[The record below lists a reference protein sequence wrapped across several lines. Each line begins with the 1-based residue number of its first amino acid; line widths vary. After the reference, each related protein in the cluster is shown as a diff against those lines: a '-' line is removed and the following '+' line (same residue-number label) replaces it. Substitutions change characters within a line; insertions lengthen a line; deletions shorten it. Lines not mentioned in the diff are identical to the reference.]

1 MKIIAVYPGR
11 FQPFH
16 KGHAQV
22 YKWLKEK
29 FGNAHIA
36 TSNKVEA
43 PKSPFNFD
51 EKKKM
56 MELAGVSP
64 SDIYEVRNPYIAP
77 EVLRHYDGSKTVL
90 VFAVS
95 EKDMAED
102 PRFSFQPTK
111 SGKPGYLQP
120 YPKDGKGLEP
130 FGDPDKP
137 RGYVVTTPTFT
148 FNVLG
153 EPAKSATEVRKQF
166 ANADHETQKKLI
178 KDLFGKYDAKVHKV
192 MDEKIK
198 GALNAAPKPVT
209 IKQIKKKLKEETQDN
224 ESGKPVIDPNE
235 PNTAVGKFIRKY
247 TPVGDVEDVVHGVQQ
262 GDVKKALSGAAGL
275 ATQAVTGPAGV
286 AARVGVSAARGAGIM
301 EDADIG
307 QLDHAKFGP
316 MLDTFVQF
324 ASKKLGIQSLPQI
337 SLQKGEMQTSF
348 GGYSPQNKSIV
359 VVTKNRHPMDVYRTV
374 AHELVHHKQN
384 EDGNLGKDI
393 AAEGSTG
400 SPIENEANAEAGKI
414 MRWFAKKNPDAF
426 KSNQIVESV
435 IEEGLQDPARQKAV
449 FLAGGPG
456 SGKDFIMQRTL
467 HGHGMREVN
476 SDTALEYLMD
486 KEGLS
491 KRMPPEERTARD
503 VVRGRAKKVTKEKER
518 NAIAGRQGLIING
531 TADDPEKIM
540 KIKKH
545 LEDNGYDTMMV
556 YVNTSNNVS
565 RERNIQRGKEGGRE
579 VPEDIRQDK
588 WQAAQDAKEP
598 LRAAFGDDKFI
609 HVSNSEDYRT
619 VHPDRKKEI
628 DKEHGKIF
636 KTVRKFATAP
646 IQDTSW
652 QEQEKKKRGITKF
665 TTPRAQKQSNRPQQP
680 QPEYVPN
687 PSELEQAKRLGVQ
700 HIGGGQFGAKGAEPT
715 HVSQGGRLTTI
726 SEDLRKWFSKTDPEG
741 GWKRINSKGEAI
753 GPCAREPGEP
763 KPKCMSNE
771 KRAMLSKKERAAA
784 VRMKRKHDPN
794 PERKGEPINVSNFG
808 KGKIDEACWDGY
820 KAEGMKKKGNRMVP
834 NCVPVEEA
842 NAAAIAAATAIA
854 KKKSGNYD
862 SKGFRKTPYKNPDAP
877 NVKSNDER
885 RREMKKEE
893 YLLEKNV
900 PTNPEL
906 WSRAKSMARSKFDV
920 YPSAYANGWASKWY
934 KSKGGGWKTQT
945 DEAFES
951 YINEGKKKIK
961 LKKKLNQEDNSLA
974 LGYEFGNNG
983 IGDEFGVVRSPS
995 GLGMGYSLPMG
1006 GVSSMAESVQ
1016 KWMTDDRTKARFEK
1030 KYGGLA
1036 DLKLM
1041 EAANNLNNSLSND
1054 AKSGPKF
1061 FSNIRE
1067 NWEALG
1073 GRDMGTVAKQGKDE
1087 LDEVYAF
1094 KKTSSGK
1101 WEGVGF
1107 GSTSATHELHDGG
1120 KPTGITVS
1128 STKGGSYNVRKDGKH
1143 VTSSS
1148 SFVLAK
1154 KAAVDYHQGKLDEG
1168 VAVSSPVG
1176 KAWDK
1181 MPVEPKNPMDLDPK
1195 MDRDP
1200 DMMQHYKDNPPS
1212 RKAKVDE
1219 ARVVAPVKKTM
1230 KVKNTNTAKVA
1241 QTITPTNVEAPKNA
1255 DNKVPDS
1262 VEPPKNIS
1270 TSSSFIKKTLN
1281 VGSGD
1286 KAPSANYSPRTDKDN
1301 ATPRADKPATTPNA
1315 TPLPS
1320 ATPAKS
1326 SVKPSS
1332 GKDDLS
1338 DPSHLIRKREGF
1350 LSQPKWDV
1358 NAYRAGYGSD
1368 TTTRED
1374 GTVEKIRPGMNI
1386 SRDDAERDLKRR
1398 IPEFQK
1404 RGVID
1409 HVGQD
1414 AWDKLHPHAQ
1424 TALTSLAYNYGS
1436 ISKGYHEGLRN
1447 AIKNNDYEGMAR
1459 EIEGYKGHNKGINAG
1474 RRQHEADI
1482 VRNASRAGNDDNIDE
1497 SAPAW
1502 QRKEGEN
1509 PEGGLNKKG
1518 IASYRAEHPG
1528 SKLSLAVTE
1537 KPSKLK
1543 AGSKKAKRRLS
1554 FCRRMKGMKAK
1565 LTSAETARDPDSRIN
1580 KSLRKWNCEE

>member
-36 TSNKVEA
+36 TSDKVEA

-64 SDIYEVRNPYIAP
+64 SDIYQVRNPYIAP
-77 EVLRHYDGSKTVL
+77 EVLRHYDGTKTVL

-102 PRFSFQPTK
+102 PRFSFKPTK

-153 EPAKSATEVRKQF
+153 EPSKSATEVRKQF

-178 KDLFGKYDAKVHKV
+178 KDLFGKYDAKVHKL

-198 GALNAAPKPVT
+198 GALNAAPKPKS
-209 IKQIKKKLKEETQDN
+209 IKQIREEPANDN
-224 ESGKPVIDPNE
+224 GGGGPIVDPNE
-235 PNTAVGKFIRKY
+235 PNTPMGKFVRKY
-247 TPVGDVEDVVHGVQQ
+247 TPIGDVQDVATGIQQ
-262 GDVKKALSGAAGL
+262 GDVKKALGGAASLG
-275 ATQAVTGPAGV
+275 AQALTGTVGT
-286 AARVGVSAARGAGIM
+286 AAKIAVGAARGAGIM
-301 EDADIG
+301 NEDSDQI
-307 QLDHAKFGP
+307 DHEKFGP

-400 SPIENEANAEAGKI
+400 SPIENEANSKAGVI

-426 KSNQIVESV
+426 KSGQIVESV
-435 IEEGLQDPARQKAV
+435 IEEGLNDPSRQKAV

-467 HGHGMREVN
+467 HGHGMREIN

-486 KEGLS
+486 KQGLS

-540 KIKKH
+540 KIKGH

-556 YVNTSNNVS
+556 YVDTSNPVS
-565 RERNIQRGKEGGRE
+565 RERNIQRGKQGGRE
-579 VPEDIRQDK
+579 VPEDIRQEK
-588 WQAAQDAKEP
+588 WKSARDAREP
-598 LRAAFGDDKFI
+598 LKAAFGDGKFI
-609 HVSNSEDYRT
+609 RVNNSEDYRT
-619 VHPDRKKEI
+619 VHPDRRKEI
-628 DKEHGKIF
+628 DTEHGEIF

-646 IQDTSW
+646 VQDTTW
-652 QEQEKKKRGITKF
+652 QEKEKEKRGITKF
-665 TTPRAQKQSNRPQQP
+665 TTPKAQKFGSKPKQP
-680 QPEYVPN
+680 AQQPEYVPN

-700 HIGGGQFGAKGAEPT
+700 HIGNGQFGAKGAEPT
-715 HVSQGGRLTTI
+715 HVSNGGQLTTLNKGL

-771 KRAMLSKKERAAA
+771 KRAMLTKKERASA

-794 PERKGEPINVSNFG
+794 PERKGDPINVSNFG

-820 KAEGMKKKGNRMVP
+820 KAEGMKKKGNKMVP
-834 NCVPVEEA
+834 NCVPE
-842 NAAAIAAATAIA
+842 
-854 KKKSGNYD
+854 KQ
-862 SKGFRKTPYKNPDAP
+862 
-877 NVKSNDER
+877 
-885 RREMKKEE
+885 
-893 YLLEKNV
+893 YLEEKNV

-934 KSKGGGWKTQT
+934 KSKGGGWKSQA
-945 DEAFES
+945 DES

-983 IGDEFGVVRSPS
+983 IGDEFGVVRSPN

-1006 GVSSMAESVQ
+1006 GVSSMSESVQ
-1016 KWMTDDRTKARFEK
+1016 KWMNDEKTKARFEK

-1036 DLKLM
+1036 ELRLM
-1041 EAANNLNNSLSND
+1041 EAANNLNKSLSKD
-1054 AKSGPKF
+1054 AKSGPKLF
-1061 FSNIRE
+1061 TNIRDS
-1067 NWEALG
+1067 WEALG

-1087 LDEVYAF
+1087 LDEVADDSNDMADQIAKKLDQLRSNAKPTEKPDDIPDIIGRMKINKAMDTF
-1094 KKTSSGK
+1094 KAGLKDVK
-1101 WEGVGF
+1101 EGVQ
-1107 GSTSATHELHDGG
+1107 
-1120 KPTGITVS
+1120 KPKVSVQKPKVKYKPVKPVQPPKIKNDDPDIEVPQTTVI
-1128 STKGGSYNVRKDGKH
+1128 N
-1143 VTSSS
+1143 
-1148 SFVLAK
+1148 AI
-1154 KAAVDYHQGKLDEG
+1154 
-1168 VAVSSPVG
+1168 G
-1176 KAWDK
+1176 KA
-1181 MPVEPKNPMDLDPK
+1181 
-1195 MDRDP
+1195 R
-1200 DMMQHYKDNPPS
+1200 
-1212 RKAKVDE
+1212 
-1219 ARVVAPVKKTM
+1219 T
-1230 KVKNTNTAKVA
+1230 
-1241 QTITPTNVEAPKNA
+1241 
-1255 DNKVPDS
+1255 PDS
-1262 VEPPKNIS
+1262 VEPSNPTSSGSS

-1281 VGSGD
+1281 VGTGD
-1286 KAPSANYSPRTDKDN
+1286 KPSSSSAPQSQRTDKDN
-1301 ATPRADKPATTPNA
+1301 ST
-1315 TPLPS
+1315 PS
-1320 ATPAKS
+1320 AAPKS
-1326 SVKPSS
+1326 SSKPSS
-1332 GKDDLS
+1332 SSGDMS
-1338 DPSHLIRKREGF
+1338 DPATLIKKREGYI
-1350 LSQPKWDV
+1350 SQPKWDV
-1358 NAYRAGYGSD
+1358 NAHRAGYGSD
-1368 TTTRED
+1368 TVTRADGTIEKVKPGMSVSRED
-1374 GTVEKIRPGMNI
+1374 A
-1386 SRDDAERDLKRR
+1386 DRDLQRR

-1404 RGVID
+1404 KGVID

-1414 AWDKLHPHAQ
+1414 AWDKLHPNAKS
-1424 TALTSLAYNYGS
+1424 AVTSLAYNYGS
-1436 ISKGYHEGLRN
+1436 ISKDYHQGLRD
-1447 AIKNNDYEGMAR
+1447 AIKNNDNEGMAR
-1459 EIEGYKGHNKGINAG
+1459 EIEKYKGHNKGINAG
-1474 RRQHEADI
+1474 RRQEEADI
-1482 VRNASRAGNDDNIDE
+1482 IRGAGRSDSEVNE
-1497 SAPAW
+1497 SSPAW
-1502 QRKEGEN
+1502 QRSAGKN

-1537 KPSKLK
+1537 KPSELK

-1565 LTSAETARDPDSRIN
+1565 LTSAKTARDPDSRIN

>member
-36 TSNKVEA
+36 TSDKVEA

-64 SDIYEVRNPYIAP
+64 SDIYQVRNPYIAP
-77 EVLRHYDGSKTVL
+77 EVLRHYDGTKTVL

-102 PRFSFQPTK
+102 PRFSFKPTK

-153 EPAKSATEVRKQF
+153 EPSKSATEVRKQF

-198 GALNAAPKPVT
+198 GALNAAPKPKS
-209 IKQIKKKLKEETQDN
+209 IKQIREEPNDN
-224 ESGKPVIDPNE
+224 DSGRPIVDPNE
-235 PNTAVGKFIRKY
+235 PNTPMGKFVRKY
-247 TPVGDVEDVVHGVQQ
+247 TPIGDVQDVATGIQQ
-262 GDVKKALSGAAGL
+262 GNVKKALGGAASLG
-275 ATQAVTGPAGV
+275 AQALTGTVGT
-286 AARVGVSAARGAGIM
+286 AAKIAVGAARGAGIM
-301 EDADIG
+301 EDIG
-307 QLDHAKFGP
+307 QLDHEKFGP

-359 VVTKNRHPMDVYRTV
+359 VITKNRHPMDVYRTV

-400 SPIENEANAEAGKI
+400 SPTENEANAEAGKI

-426 KSNQIVESV
+426 KSGQIVESYL
-435 IEEGLQDPARQKAV
+435 EEGLNDPSRQKAV

-467 HGHGMREVN
+467 HGHGMREIN
-476 SDTALEYLMD
+476 SDSALEILMD
-486 KEGLS
+486 KQGLS

-531 TADDPEKIM
+531 TADDPEKTM
-540 KIKKH
+540 KIKKQ
-545 LEDNGYDTMMV
+545 LEDSGYKTMML
-556 YVNTSNNVS
+556 YVNTSNSVS
-565 RERNIQRGKEGGRE
+565 RERNIQRGKDGGRE
-579 VPEDIRQDK
+579 VPEDIRQQK
-588 WQAAQDAKEP
+588 WQAARDARES
-598 LRAAFGDDKFI
+598 LRSAFGHENFI
-609 HVSNSEDYRT
+609 HVDNSEDYHT

-636 KTVRKFATAP
+636 KTVRKFSASP
-646 IQDTSW
+646 IQDTAW
-652 QEQEKKKRGITKF
+652 QEKEKEKRGITKF
-665 TTPRAQKQSNRPQQP
+665 STPKAQKQSVRSNKP

-700 HIGGGQFGAKGAEPT
+700 HIGNGQFGAKGAEPT
-715 HVSQGGRLTTI
+715 HVSNGGQLTTLNKGL

-771 KRAMLSKKERAAA
+771 KRAMLTKKERASA
-784 VRMKRKHDPN
+784 VRAKRKHDPN
-794 PERKGEPINVSNFG
+794 PERKGDPINVSNFG

-820 KAEGMKKKGNRMVP
+820 KAEGMKKKGNKMVP
-834 NCVPVEEA
+834 NCVPVEEG

-862 SKGFRKTPYKNPDAP
+862 SEGFRKTPYKNPDAP

-934 KSKGGGWKTQT
+934 KSKGGGWKSQT
-945 DEAFES
+945 DESFES
-951 YINEGKKKIK
+951 FINEGKKKIK

-1006 GVSSMAESVQ
+1006 GVSSMSESVQ
-1016 KWMTDDRTKARFEK
+1016 KWMNDEKTKARFEK

-1036 DLKLM
+1036 ELKLM

-1087 LDEVYAF
+1087 
-1094 KKTSSGK
+1094 
-1101 WEGVGF
+1101 
-1107 GSTSATHELHDGG
+1107 
-1120 KPTGITVS
+1120 I
-1128 STKGGSYNVRKDGKH
+1128 
-1143 VTSSS
+1143 
-1148 SFVLAK
+1148 
-1154 KAAVDYHQGKLDEG
+1154 
-1168 VAVSSPVG
+1168 
-1176 KAWDK
+1176 
-1181 MPVEPKNPMDLDPK
+1181 
-1195 MDRDP
+1195 
-1200 DMMQHYKDNPPS
+1200 
-1212 RKAKVDE
+1212 DE
-1219 ARVVAPVKKTM
+1219 A
-1230 KVKNTNTAKVA
+1230 
-1241 QTITPTNVEAPKNA
+1241 
-1255 DNKVPDS
+1255 S
-1262 VEPPKNIS
+1262 
-1270 TSSSFIKKTLN
+1270 
-1281 VGSGD
+1281 
-1286 KAPSANYSPRTDKDN
+1286 
-1301 ATPRADKPATTPNA
+1301 
-1315 TPLPS
+1315 
-1320 ATPAKS
+1320 
-1326 SVKPSS
+1326 
-1332 GKDDLS
+1332 
-1338 DPSHLIRKREGF
+1338 
-1350 LSQPKWDV
+1350 
-1358 NAYRAGYGSD
+1358 
-1368 TTTRED
+1368 
-1374 GTVEKIRPGMNI
+1374 
-1386 SRDDAERDLKRR
+1386 
-1398 IPEFQK
+1398 
-1404 RGVID
+1404 
-1409 HVGQD
+1409 
-1414 AWDKLHPHAQ
+1414 
-1424 TALTSLAYNYGS
+1424 
-1436 ISKGYHEGLRN
+1436 
-1447 AIKNNDYEGMAR
+1447 
-1459 EIEGYKGHNKGINAG
+1459 
-1474 RRQHEADI
+1474 
-1482 VRNASRAGNDDNIDE
+1482 
-1497 SAPAW
+1497 PAW
-1502 QRKEGEN
+1502 QRSAGKN

-1518 IASYRAEHPG
+1518 IASYRAENPG
-1528 SKLSLAVTE
+1528 SKLSMAVTE

-1543 AGSKKAKRRLS
+1543 AGSKKANRRLS
-1554 FCRRMKGMKAK
+1554 FCRRMKGMKDK
-1565 LTSAETARDPDSRIN
+1565 LTSAKTAKDPDSRIN